1 MAQFWV
7 EINTQCL
14 SKRGRFML
22 ASNLRLKGVYQ
33 NGGDSQVTLATP
45 QKVGRTTKM
54 TVFPN
59 CHRYLP
65 YTYGYETT

>member
-1 MAQFWV
+1 
-7 EINTQCL
+7 
-14 SKRGRFML
+14 ML